1 MYRLINKEIKK
12 GMREAKEKWIGDKC
26 KEIEDNLKRNNSKRA
41 YQVVKELTNERK
53 TITNVIKDKSGKSL
67 TEEKAVIKR
76 WTEYCSEL
84 YNYEANGDPTVLNFT
99 SIEEEESL
107 PILRTEVEAAT
118 RSLKR
123 GKSAGVD
130 NIPGELIRAGGE
142 SLIDFLTIICNN
154 IWQTGE
160 WPSAWTTSLVIT
172 LPKKGNIQLCQNYR
186 TISLI
191 SHASKVM
198 LKVILNRLNPQ
209 AENTIAEEQA
219 GFRVG
224 RSTTEQ
230 IFNLR
235 VLCEKYQQH
244 QRDIYHIFIDFKKA
258 FDRVWHAALWATMR
272 RYNITADIIRVVQS
286 LYEKATSAVLINGT
300 LGDWFR
306 TTIGVRQGCILSPTL
321 FNIFL
326 EEIMTEALE
335 KHHGTVSIGGR
346 TITNLRFADD
356 IDGLAGDEEEL
367 EALAEC
373 MEING
378 MEINADK
385 TKVMTSNSNG
395 IQNDININDHA
406 FDTVSTFKYLG
417 SIISEEGSKPEILAR
432 TAQATA
438 AMTKLKRIWK
448 DKNIQQSSKVRLVR
462 ALVISIFL
470 YACESWTLTAEL
482 ERRIGAMEMR
492 CYRKLLGI
500 TYLDRVT
507 NDNVRRMIREA
518 IGPYDELL
526 SIGKKRKL
534 RWYGHVMR
542 STGLSKTILQ
552 GTLEG
557 TRRRGGQRRKWED
570 DITKWTGLG
579 PVETMRLIK
588 YRHRWTQLSA
598 TSTVVPQRSSRS
610 RDSE

>member
-1 MYRLINKEIKK
+1 
-12 GMREAKEKWIGDKC
+12 
-26 KEIEDNLKRNNSKRA
+26 
-41 YQVVKELTNERK
+41 
-53 TITNVIKDKSGKSL
+53 
-67 TEEKAVIKR
+67 
-76 WTEYCSEL
+76 
-84 YNYEANGDPTVLNFT
+84 
-99 SIEEEESL
+99 
-107 PILRTEVEAAT
+107 
-118 RSLKR
+118 
-123 GKSAGVD
+123 
-130 NIPGELIRAGGE
+130 
-142 SLIDFLTIICNN
+142 
-154 IWQTGE
+154 
-160 WPSAWTTSLVIT
+160 
-172 LPKKGNIQLCQNYR
+172 
-186 TISLI
+186 
-191 SHASKVM
+191 M
-198 LKVILNRLNPQ
+198 LKVILNRLKPR
-209 AENTIAEEQA
+209 AENIIAEEQA

-244 QRDIYHIFIDFKKA
+244 QRDVYHMFIDFKKA

-335 KHHGTVSIGGR
+335 NHHGTVSIGGR

-367 EALAEC
+367 EALAEYLDTASRKY
-373 MEING
+373 G

-385 TKVMTSNSNG
+385 TKVMTSNPNG
-395 IQNDININDHA
+395 IQNDININDHTLA
-406 FDTVSTFKYLG
+406 TVSTFKYLG

-448 DKNIQQSSKVRLVR
+448 DKNIQLSSKVRLMR

-507 NDNVRRMIREA
+507 NDNVRRTIKEA

-526 SIGKKRKL
+526 SIVKKRKL

-557 TRRRGGQRRKWED
+557 TRRRGGQRRRWED

-579 PVETMRLIK
+579 PVETMRLTK
-588 YRHRWTQLSA
+588 DRHRWTQLSA

>member
-1 MYRLINKEIKK
+1 M
-12 GMREAKEKWIGDKC
+12 D
-26 KEIEDNLKRNNSKRA
+26 
-41 YQVVKELTNERK
+41 
-53 TITNVIKDKSGKSL
+53 
-67 TEEKAVIKR
+67 
-76 WTEYCSEL
+76 
-84 YNYEANGDPTVLNFT
+84 EANGDPAVLNFT

-107 PILRTEVEAAT
+107 PILRTEVEVAT

-130 NIPGELIRAGGE
+130 NIPGELIRAGVE
-142 SLIDFLTIICNN
+142 SPIDFLTRICNN

-172 LPKKGNIQLCQNYR
+172 LPKKGNIQLCQNYH

-198 LKVILNRLNPQ
+198 LKVILNRLKPE
-209 AENTIAEEQA
+209 AENIIAEEQA

-230 IFNLR
+230 ILNLR

-244 QRDIYHIFIDFKKA
+244 QRDIYHIFIYFKNA
-258 FDRVWHAALWATMR
+258 FDRAWHAALWATMR

-286 LYEKATSAVLINGT
+286 LYEKATRAVLINGT
-300 LGDWFR
+300 PGDWFR

-346 TITNLRFADD
+346 TITKLRFADD

-373 MEING
+373 LDTASRKYG
-378 MEINADK
+378 MDINADK
-385 TKVMTSNSNG
+385 TKVMTSNPNG
-395 IQNDININDHA
+395 IQNDININDHTL
-406 FDTVSTFKYLG
+406 DTVSTFKNLG

-438 AMTKLKRIWK
+438 AMTKLNILWK
-448 DKNIQQSSKVRLVR
+448 DNNIQLSSKLRLMR

-507 NDNVRRMIREA
+507 NDNVRRMIKEA
-518 IGPYDELL
+518 IRPYDELM
-526 SIGKKRKL
+526 SIVKKRKL
-534 RWYGHVMR
+534 RWYGHMMR

-552 GTLEG
+552 GTVEG
-557 TRRRGGQRRKWED
+557 TRRRGGQRSRCED
-570 DITKWTGLG
+570 DITKWTVLG
-579 PVETMRLIK
+579 PVETMRLTMD
-588 YRHRWTQLSA
+588 RHRWTQLSA
-598 TSTVVPQRSSRS
+598 TSIYCGAPTVV
-610 RDSE
+610 

>member
-1 MYRLINKEIKK
+1 M
-12 GMREAKEKWIGDKC
+12 
-26 KEIEDNLKRNNSKRA
+26 
-41 YQVVKELTNERK
+41 
-53 TITNVIKDKSGKSL
+53 
-67 TEEKAVIKR
+67 
-76 WTEYCSEL
+76 
-84 YNYEANGDPTVLNFT
+84 
-99 SIEEEESL
+99 
-107 PILRTEVEAAT
+107 
-118 RSLKR
+118 
-123 GKSAGVD
+123 D

-142 SLIDFLTIICNN
+142 SLIDFLTRICNR

-209 AENTIAEEQA
+209 AENIIAEEQA

-235 VLCEKYQQH
+235 VLCDKYQQH
-244 QRDIYHIFIDFKKA
+244 PRDIYHIFIDFAKA

-373 MEING
+373 LDTASRKYG
-378 MEINADK
+378 MDINADK
-385 TKVMTSNSNG
+385 TKVMTSNPNG
-395 IQNDININDHA
+395 IQNYINIKDHA
-406 FDTVSTFKYLG
+406 LDNVSTFKYLG

-448 DKNIQQSSKVRLVR
+448 DKNIQLSSKVRLMR

-482 ERRIGAMEMR
+482 ERRI
-492 CYRKLLGI
+492 
-500 TYLDRVT
+500 
-507 NDNVRRMIREA
+507 
-518 IGPYDELL
+518 
-526 SIGKKRKL
+526 
-534 RWYGHVMR
+534 
-542 STGLSKTILQ
+542 
-552 GTLEG
+552 
-557 TRRRGGQRRKWED
+557 
-570 DITKWTGLG
+570 
-579 PVETMRLIK
+579 
-588 YRHRWTQLSA
+588 
-598 TSTVVPQRSSRS
+598 
-610 RDSE
+610 